1 MYIEELKGGEKLGSR
16 EEEKLYDAEVVGG
29 SIVVADVKRVLVG
42 AGARALFYLTLL
54 YNVVRNKIQAEF
66 RWWDWVD
73 ECVLLG
79 AIPFPADVE
88 RLKDL
93 GVCGVITLIE
103 PYETLVSTSLY
114 QAHGIN
120 HLVLPTRDYLFA
132 SSLSDICQAV
142 DFIHENAS
150 CGRTTYV
157 HCKAGRGR
165 STTIVLCYLLQHKQ
179 MMPDAAYSYV
189 KSIRPRVL
197 LASSQ
202 WQAVQ
207 EFYHHKVKM
216 AYYPSDMANLILTTP
231 KFLAERDLKAF
242 DDSSVVLITEAD
254 LDGYDPSHE
263 FSAVGSKIWTD
274 LSLVCRIQVTGHA
287 ALAKLSCFWLRC
299 HTQQKVSSESSC
311 RITADQLRV
320 LSVDIHVF

>member
-1 MYIEELKGGEKLGSR
+1 MGEELKGGEQLGSR
-16 EEEKLYDAEVVGG
+16 EEEKLYDIEVVGG
-29 SIVVADVKRVLVG
+29 NIVVTDVKRVLVG
-42 AGARALFYLTLL
+42 VGARTLFYPTFL
-54 YNVVRNKIQAEF
+54 YNVMRNKIQAEF
-66 RWWDWVD
+66 RWRDWVD
-73 ECVLLG
+73 E
-79 AIPFPADVE
+79 
-88 RLKDL
+88 
-93 GVCGVITLIE
+93 
-103 PYETLVSTSLY
+103 
-114 QAHGIN
+114 AHGIN

-132 SSLSDICQAV
+132 LSLSDICLAV

-150 CGRTTYV
+150 CGRAGYL
-157 HCKAGRGR
+157 HCKAGRGC

-179 MMPDAAYSYV
+179 MMPDAAYNYL

-216 AYYPSDMANLILTTP
+216 AYYPSNMANLILTTP
-231 KFLAERDLKAF
+231 KFLAARDLKAF
-242 DDSSVVLITEAD
+242 DDSSVVLITKAD
-254 LDGYDPSHE
+254 LDGYDPSHK

-274 LSLVCRIQVTGHA
+274 LSLVCRIQVTGQV
-287 ALAKLSCFWLRC
+287 ALAKLSCLWLRR

-320 LSVDIHVF
+320 LSVDIHVFGSTYDLHMRYFTKNDGKCLQK

>member
-1 MYIEELKGGEKLGSR
+1 MTLYCDNKAAISIAHNPVQHDQVKDIEIDRHFIKEKLNKGMICMPFVKS
-16 EEEKLYDAEVVGG
+16 EDQL
-29 SIVVADVKRVLVG
+29 ADVFTKG
-42 AGARALFYLTLL
+42 
-54 YNVVRNKIQAEF
+54 
-66 RWWDWVD
+66 
-73 ECVLLG
+73 
-79 AIPFPADVE
+79 
-88 RLKDL
+88 
-93 GVCGVITLIE
+93 
-103 PYETLVSTSLY
+103 
-114 QAHGIN
+114 
-120 HLVLPTRDYLFA
+120 
-132 SSLSDICQAV
+132 LSK
-142 DFIHENAS
+142 NAS
-150 CGRTTYV
+150 CGRATYV

-189 KSIRPRVL
+189 KSIWPRVL

-231 KFLAERDLKAF
+231 KFLAARDLKPF
-242 DDSSVVLITEAD
+242 DDSSVVLITKTD

-274 LSLVCRIQVTGHA
+274 LSLVCRIQVTGQA
-287 ALAKLSCFWLRC
+287 ALAKLSCLWLCC

-320 LSVDIHVF
+320 LSVDIHVFEVLMICI

>member
-1 MYIEELKGGEKLGSR
+1 MYIEELKGGEQLGSR

-42 AGARALFYLTLL
+42 AGARALFYPTLL

-79 AIPFPADVE
+79 AMPFPVDVE

-93 GVCGVITLIE
+93 GVCEVITLTE
-103 PYETLVSTSLY
+103 PYETLVPTSLY

-132 SSLSDICQAV
+132 PSLSDICQAV
-142 DFIHENAS
+142 YFIHENAS
-150 CGRTTYV
+150 CGRATYV

-189 KSIRPRVL
+189 KSIWPR
-197 LASSQ
+197 
-202 WQAVQ
+202 AVQ

-216 AYYPSDMANLILTTP
+216 AYYPSDMANLILTTR
-231 KFLAERDLKAF
+231 KFLAARDLKPF
-242 DDSSVVLITEAD
+242 DDSSVVLITKTD

-274 LSLVCRIQVTGHA
+274 LSLVCRIQVTGQA
-287 ALAKLSCFWLRC
+287 ALAKLSCLWLRC

-311 RITADQLRV
+311 RIIADQLRV
-320 LSVDIHVF
+320 LSADIHVF